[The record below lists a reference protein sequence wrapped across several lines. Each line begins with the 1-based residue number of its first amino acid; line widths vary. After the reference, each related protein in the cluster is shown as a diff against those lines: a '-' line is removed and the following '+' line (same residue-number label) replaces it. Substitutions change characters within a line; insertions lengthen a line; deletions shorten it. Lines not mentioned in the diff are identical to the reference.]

1 MESKNKMNFLNRKY
15 SDLFNEQDYKV
26 RVLNII
32 MSEFAEIALL
42 ENQIRFINEKIQR
55 RQARIVA
62 LHNDYTKGKGVL

>member
-15 SDLFNEQDYKV
+15 LDLFNEQDYKV

-42 ENQIRFINEKIQR
+42 ENQIREINERIQR
-55 RQARIVA
+55 RQARIVI
-62 LHNDYTKGKGVL
+62 LHKDYTRGKE